1 VGLEAVNPGLGASE
15 TVGDD
20 EAVAERG
27 EVEEVAVALNLR
39 LLLEVLVV
47 DARGEDL
54 GLEVNDS

>member
-1 VGLEAVNPGLGASE
+1 MEAVNPGLGASG

-54 GLEVNDS
+54 GLKVNDC